1 MDLGENGNR
10 SVTGALPAGRLEIV
24 IGGSVQKASEY
35 HRHAEEC
42 RKLVAS
48 VSDPQQRDLLQRMA
62 ETWESLAADRERWAE
77 QKRRIEELEKRAA
90 PARSR
95 G

>member
-1 MDLGENGNR
+1 
-10 SVTGALPAGRLEIV
+10 
-24 IGGSVQKASEY
+24 
-35 HRHAEEC
+35 
-42 RKLVAS
+42 